1 MHALHERPLSV
12 FHNDFL
18 GLSLSRF
25 LFFQGHYEIRF
36 VHYLSHSI
44 RVILN
49 A

>member
-1 MHALHERPLSV
+1 MHALHERPLGA
-12 FHNDFL
+12 FHNDFF
-18 GLSLSRF
+18 GLLLSRF
-25 LFFQGHYEIRF
+25 LFLGHYKIRF